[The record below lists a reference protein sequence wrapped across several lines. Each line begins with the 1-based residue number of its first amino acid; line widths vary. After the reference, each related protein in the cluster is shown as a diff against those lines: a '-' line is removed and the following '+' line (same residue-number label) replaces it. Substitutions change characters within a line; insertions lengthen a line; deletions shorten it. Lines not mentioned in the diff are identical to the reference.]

1 MKELSIKKKDKD
13 EFENWIIRN
22 TDNDMGI
29 ITIDGSKI
37 SSVNWQLLTKEKGH
51 DLQDKLKSYNTV
63 FFYNYEDIE
72 KGSISKNLNV
82 DVLKDAIKR
91 LVDCCPKK
99 PSDDVIMGGLSNITI
114 FHVIHKSVEISHRL
128 LVFPGSWLR
137 QYNRYYKWDEKE
149 KQYFLDF
156 FDYLHF
162 FVDNIQ
168 QYKDLYPDGEDA
180 PPVRMYEGLSVNQYF
195 KKYVGKN
202 IKKQADAIYRVWLQ
216 RELKSIK
223 EEQCDL
229 ILLQR
234 KLELEGKQV
243 CFVNFILLAE
253 FIKEK
258 CESRYF
264 AILEPTIDDILD
276 SIEKLEGVSRVVF
289 EDGKGKKVICEKEEH
304 IKLLKEALG
313 NKRYTDR
320 RVFKIKKLVQWS
332 EIADKTIIQALF
344 VQDMIQF
351 LNRYFPGGRRRIK
364 GSLVSTT
371 EQELICWAMYHVG
384 LCDNKVSNDRFRQL
398 KRFYENSNIDRK
410 PGLNILPKELEKLFG
425 SRIFAFD
432 FLSWEQWQNVSN
444 INWAQPIKKM
454 EFQDGDVIPN
464 ISLHILES
472 FYNVTPYDP
481 FHKILASL
489 KELNMF
495 KS

>member
-1 MKELSIKKKDKD
+1 MKELRIKKSKADKEVLGD
-13 EFENWIIRN
+13 WIIRN
-22 TDNDMGI
+22 TDNDIGI

-37 SSVNWQLLTKEKGH
+37 STVNWWTLTKEEGH
-51 DLQDKLKSYNTV
+51 DLKDELENYNTV
-63 FFYNYEDIE
+63 FFYDYEEIE
-72 KGSISKNLNV
+72 KGSISKKLNV

-91 LVDCCPKK
+91 LVDSCPQKT
-99 PSDDVIMGGLSNITI
+99 SDDDIKGGLSNITI
-114 FHVIHKSVEISHRL
+114 FHVMHKSVEISHRL
-128 LVFPGSWLR
+128 LVFPGIGLR

-156 FDYLHF
+156 YDYLHF

-180 PPVRMYEGLSVNQYF
+180 PPVRMYEGLSVNEYF

-202 IKKQADAIYRVWLQ
+202 IKKQADAIYRVWHQ

-264 AILEPTIDDILD
+264 AIMEPTIDDILD
-276 SIEKLEGVSRVVF
+276 SVEKLDGVSRVVF
-289 EDGKGKKVICEKEEH
+289 GDNEGEEVKEYIELIKAFRGKS
-304 IKLLKEALG
+304 
-313 NKRYTDR
+313 YTDR
-320 RVFKIKKLVQWS
+320 RVLKVKEIKSWS
-332 EIADKTIIQALF
+332 SLKNKEIIKTLF

-351 LNRYFPGGRRRIK
+351 LNKYFPGRRRIN
-364 GSLVSTT
+364 SPVSTA
-371 EQELICWAMYHVG
+371 EQELICWAMFHVG
-384 LCDNKVSNDRFRQL
+384 LSKTKVSNGDYRRYKSL
-398 KRFYENSNIDRK
+398 YKKSNIDRHPDYK
-410 PGLNILPKELEKLFG
+410 ILPEWFEKVIG
-425 SRIFAFD
+425 TRIIAID
-432 FLSWEQWQNVSN
+432 YLSWEQDINN
-444 INWAQPIKKM
+444 IDWFQPIKKM
-454 EFQDGDVIPN
+454 EFREGDVIQDF
-464 ISLHILES
+464 SHKILP
-472 FYNVTPYDP
+472 FYNVTSHDIFQIFKESINY
-481 FHKILASL
+481 L
-489 KELNMF
+489 KKLDIV